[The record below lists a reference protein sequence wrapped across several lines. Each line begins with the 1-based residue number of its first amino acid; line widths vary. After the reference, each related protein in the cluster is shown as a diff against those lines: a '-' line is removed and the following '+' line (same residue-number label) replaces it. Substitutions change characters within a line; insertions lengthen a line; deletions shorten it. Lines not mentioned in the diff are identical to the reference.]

1 MEFLNPV
8 FLYGF
13 SALAIPVLI
22 HLFNLRR
29 YRKEYFTN
37 VRFLSQI
44 QLETKKRSKLKQL
57 LILASRL
64 LAIACIVLVF
74 SQPYIPSVLQHN
86 GKTNHQAISIYVDN
100 SYSMEAVG
108 SQGRL
113 LDIAKKRASEIAY
126 AYKSSDVFQLI
137 TNDFEGRHAQF
148 TPREEF
154 LGMLREVKITHT
166 SVGLQEV
173 ISRQNDLFS
182 REKEGLHTSYLISDF
197 QKSTA
202 RFENLRRDSS
212 AYYILAPVESSKQNN
227 LFIDSI
233 WFASPVHRPGQA
245 VKLLVRIR
253 NCGSD
258 KLEKIPLRL
267 VLNNIQKSVTS
278 FNIDPSQSVDISIPY
293 KEEKNGFQLGSLQL
307 TDYPIIYDDIFYFTY
322 NIAEEINVLS
332 IYGKSPNHYLKTL
345 FTSDS
350 IFNYRTCQ
358 ANQVDYSS
366 FNKQNLILISGL
378 DDLASGL
385 ASELK
390 LFLERGGSVCIFPP
404 ENSEYQ
410 SYNAFFSSVG
420 GGSFGIPDTLKQRIS
435 SLDIE
440 NEIFADVFDKDATGK
455 VRMPENVDL
464 PLVLKYYPLGKGSS
478 NPATVLMRLQNG
490 LPFLTSASVGKG
502 KLYVC
507 ASPPDPS
514 FTNFQQH
521 ILFVPVM
528 FRMGFISEFQWAL
541 YNIAGGNIT
550 VDLPPD
556 STSGKNTVKIRK
568 WNTSYEFIPELKISG
583 QHIQAR
589 IQGQIGEAGW
599 YQVFGGN
606 KEIASL
612 AFNYNRKESDI
623 NCFNTKE
630 LETIIRKYNLKN
642 FMVLKPS
649 GLPFSKQI
657 EQLHTG
663 FPLWKYFVILA
674 LVFLA
679 IEILLIRLLRS

>member
-212 AYYILAPVESSKQNN
+212 AYYIMAPVESSKQNN

-332 IYGKSPNHYLKTL
+332 IYGKSPNNYLCL
-345 FTSDS
+345 LYTSPSPRD
-350 IFNYRTCQ
+350 
-358 ANQVDYSS
+358 
-366 FNKQNLILISGL
+366 GL
-378 DDLASGL
+378 LS
-385 ASELK
+385 
-390 LFLERGGSVCIFPP
+390 
-404 ENSEYQ
+404 
-410 SYNAFFSSVG
+410 
-420 GGSFGIPDTLKQRIS
+420 
-435 SLDIE
+435 
-440 NEIFADVFDKDATGK
+440 
-455 VRMPENVDL
+455 RMP
-464 PLVLKYYPLGKGSS
+464 SS
-478 NPATVLMRLQNG
+478 A
-490 LPFLTSASVGKG
+490 
-502 KLYVC
+502 
-507 ASPPDPS
+507 
-514 FTNFQQH
+514 
-521 ILFVPVM
+521 
-528 FRMGFISEFQWAL
+528 
-541 YNIAGGNIT
+541 
-550 VDLPPD
+550 
-556 STSGKNTVKIRK
+556 
-568 WNTSYEFIPELKISG
+568 
-583 QHIQAR
+583 
-589 IQGQIGEAGW
+589 
-599 YQVFGGN
+599 
-606 KEIASL
+606 
-612 AFNYNRKESDI
+612 
-623 NCFNTKE
+623 
-630 LETIIRKYNLKN
+630 
-642 FMVLKPS
+642 
-649 GLPFSKQI
+649 
-657 EQLHTG
+657 
-663 FPLWKYFVILA
+663 
-674 LVFLA
+674 
-679 IEILLIRLLRS
+679 